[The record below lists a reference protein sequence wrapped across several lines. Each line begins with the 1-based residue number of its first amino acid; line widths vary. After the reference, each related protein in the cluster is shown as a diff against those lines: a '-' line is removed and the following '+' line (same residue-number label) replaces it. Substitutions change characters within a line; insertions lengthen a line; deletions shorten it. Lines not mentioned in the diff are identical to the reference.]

1 VAAWPATSTTDEM
14 TRSGSRRPAT
24 AVALALLLLAATLAG
39 CGGPRAG
46 YAGTSSTVGPQ
57 GKDRPAGGRAA
68 VHEFR
73 SIRRFRGTPVPVRL
87 EIPRIGVSTALQR
100 LGKDRHGAVE
110 VPSGPRQWEEAG
122 WYAGGTR
129 PGDPGSAV
137 ILGHVDSKSSGPA
150 VFYRLG
156 ELRRGDR
163 VEVVRADGSR
173 VRFVVQRVERYPK
186 RRFPTADVYYPTL
199 TPMLRLVTCG
209 GAFDRS
215 WGHYVDNVIV
225 FATLGR

>member
-1 VAAWPATSTTDEM
+1 M
-14 TRSGSRRPAT
+14 TRRRSRRAAT
-24 AVALALLLLAATLAG
+24 AVALALLGLVVLAG
-39 CGGPRAG
+39 CGGPRAR
-46 YAGTSSTVGPQ
+46 YAGISSTVATQ
-57 GKDRPAGGRAA
+57 DQDRPAGGREA

-73 SIRRFRGTPVPVRL
+73 STRGYRGTPVPVRL
-87 EIPRIGVSTALQR
+87 EIARIGVSTRIQR
-100 LGKDRHGAVE
+100 LGRDADGAVE
-110 VPSGPRQWEEAG
+110 VPAGPGQWEEAG

-137 ILGHVDSKSSGPA
+137 ILGHVDSKSGPA
-150 VFYRLG
+150 VFYRLR

-173 VRFVVQRVERYPK
+173 VRFTVARVEQYPK

-209 GAFDRS
+209 GAFDRG
-215 WGHYVDNVIV
+215 WGHYLDNVIV
-225 FATLGR
+225 FANLSR